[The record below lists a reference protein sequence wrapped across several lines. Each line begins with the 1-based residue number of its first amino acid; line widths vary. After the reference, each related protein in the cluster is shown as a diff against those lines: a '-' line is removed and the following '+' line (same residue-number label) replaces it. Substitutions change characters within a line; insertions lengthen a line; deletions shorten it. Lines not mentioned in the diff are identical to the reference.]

1 MPPAGAPRPDP
12 ATYEGVATALETRL
26 DDAASATPHPGT
38 LPLLHRLSRTE
49 YQNAVRD
56 LLAIEA
62 LPKEMDY
69 SLLLPADNISSG
81 FDNIADLLFVSPTA
95 MERYLDAARKISRL
109 AMGDPEMPPM
119 VNIHRLH
126 PERWQEARVDE
137 LPIGTRGGLAVRSYF
152 PMDGDYVVK
161 VDVAN
166 AGRDAHQI
174 EITVDDERMQL
185 TSVGGAGRGGRA
197 AGRGAA
203 AGAGRGA
210 AAPLEFRIAVKA
222 GPRLVGVTFLEQN
235 QARDENTLRPR
246 MRGRG
251 TLPAISNV
259 TISGPY
265 NITGPGDT
273 PSRRR
278 ILVCAPSSD
287 ADLDVPDEDSH
298 DARRSGVPPSRHRRR
313 HPAPAA
319 VLRRRPIR
327 RRIRT
332 RHSKSDRTGI
342 GEPAVSVPH
351 RTGAGEAWRPARPIR
366 SAISSSPPDCRF
378 FSGAA
383 FPTTNCWPRR
393 RADS

>member
-1 MPPAGAPRPDP
+1 MRLTAVIGVVLALTLGATRAPKAASAQAPPPSLPAPAAVFDQYCVTCHNARLKTAGLVIDPAALDQPGPNAELWEKVVRKLRSGTMPPAGAPRPDQG
-12 ATYEGVATALETRL
+12 TYERVATFLETRL
-26 DDAASATPHPGT
+26 DRAASAAPRPGT

-109 AMGDPEMPPM
+109 AVGDKDMPPM

-126 PERWQEARVDE
+126 PERWQDSRVDA
-137 LPIGTRGGLAVRSYF
+137 LPIGTRGGLAIRSYF
-152 PMDGDYVVK
+152 PMDGDYIVRL
-161 VDVAN
+161 DVAG
-166 AGRDAHQI
+166 AARDPHQI
-174 EITVDDERMQL
+174 EITVDGERVQL
-185 TSVGGAGRGGRA
+185 ASVGGAGGG
-197 AGRGAA
+197 GRGAA

-210 AAPLEFRIAVKA
+210 AAPLEFRIPVSA
-222 GPRLVGVTFLEQN
+222 GPRLVGVTFIERN

-251 TLPAISNV
+251 TQPAIANV

-265 NITGPGDT
+265 DIKGPGDT

-278 ILVCAPSSD
+278 IFV
-287 ADLDVPDEDSH
+287 
-298 DARRSGVPPSRHRRR
+298 
-313 HPAPAA
+313 
-319 VLRRRPIR
+319 
-327 RRIRT
+327 
-332 RHSKSDRTGI
+332 
-342 GEPAVSVPH
+342 
-351 RTGAGEAWRPARPIR
+351 
-366 SAISSSPPDCRF
+366 
-378 FSGAA
+378 
-383 FPTTNCWPRR
+383 
-393 RADS
+393 